1 VKGVFLSF
9 IANFK
14 HFHQPE
20 KKDDKTLIKEILK
33 GKEDSF
39 TILIQR
45 YEQQVSKVSRRF
57 FKTKEDQVDFQ
68 QEVYIRVYE
77 KLQSFRFESPFS
89 IWLYKI
95 TYNLALNK
103 IKSLKRN
110 KTDLFVEEWSLYNN
124 PNHQLTYEQS
134 LVKNVEKKEMVD
146 HLLSNLSDLPNNQR
160 IALELFYFD
169 ELSLKDIAG
178 VMDFNL
184 NTVKSHIHRAK
195 ESLRKKMKNHHGD
208 FLDE

>member
-1 VKGVFLSF
+1 MSF

-14 HFHQPE
+14 HFDQPE
-20 KKDDKTLIKEILK
+20 KKDDKTLIKEILR

-57 FKTKEDQVDFQ
+57 FKTMEDQVDFQ

-77 KLQSFRFESPFS
+77 KLHSFRFESPFS

-95 TYNLALNK
+95 TYNHALNK

-110 KTDLFVEEWSLYNN
+110 QTDLFVEEWSFYNN
-124 PNHQLTYEQS
+124 QNQSINDESS
-134 LVKNVEKKEMVD
+134 LVTNIEKKEMVD
-146 HLLSNLSDLPNNQR
+146 HLLSNLSDLPNSQR

-178 VMDFNL
+178 VMDCNL

-195 ESLRKKMKNHHGD
+195 ESLRKKMKNHYGD
-208 FLDE
+208 LLDE